1 MSNVC
6 TTIIKESPIPNL
18 KDRFRKGEILVG
30 TWLNGPVASQVEIIG
45 GAGFDFVIL
54 DSEHSSYGLDQ
65 CENLVRAADAVALPC
80 LVRVAPGDAREVSKA
95 LDFGAQG
102 IIVPHVSSEKEAR
115 ASVRYAHFAPQGE
128 RGAAPTVRGARF
140 GQTIWKDYLAQE
152 MSKTMVVLQIEGKE
166 GVEQLDSI
174 MSVKGVDVIFVGTFD
189 LSESLGVSG
198 QLEHPRLLN
207 AVEEIVIRARDRQV
221 SVGLWMPKPE
231 QVGPWIERGVQMIT
245 VANNDMI
252 FFDACQAVAKA
263 VKIQI
268 PDPSAL

>member
-1 MSNVC
+1 M
-6 TTIIKESPIPNL
+6 PNL
-18 KDRFRKGEILVG
+18 KDRFRDGEILVG

-65 CENLVRAADAVALPC
+65 CEDLVRAADAVTLPC
-80 LVRVAPGDAREVSKA
+80 LVRVAPGDAREVGKA

-102 IIVPHVSSEKEAR
+102 IIVPHVSSDEEAR
-115 ASVRYAHFAPQGE
+115 ACVRYAHFAPLGA

-140 GQTIWKDYLAQE
+140 GRTAWKDYLAQATSE
-152 MSKTMVVLQIEGKE
+152 TMVVLQIEGQE
-166 GVEQLDSI
+166 GIDQLDRI
-174 MSVKGVDVIFVGTFD
+174 MSVEGVDVLFVGTFD

-198 QLEHPRLLN
+198 QLDHPKLLD
-207 AVEEIVIRARDRQV
+207 AVAHIVRRAREKEIAL
-221 SVGLWMPKPE
+221 GLWMPKPE

-252 FFDACQAVAKA
+252 FFEACRAVAEA
-263 VKIQI
+263 VKARIA
-268 PDPSAL
+268 DRSAS